1 MSEGN
6 HDVFHL
12 GINREDLEGAEIALI
27 PGDPGRVPKIA
38 EYLENPKKLAFT
50 REYQSYLG
58 TSNGTPVVVMS
69 TGIGGPSAAIAV
81 EELALLGVKRFLR
94 IGTTGAIQPHIE
106 PGDVIITTAA
116 VRMDGTSRHIAP
128 IEFPAAANFH
138 MVRRLV
144 GAAEKLGQR
153 YHLGVS
159 ASSDTFYQGQGRQD
173 SFRKGFVH
181 RELRNKIEEMQN
193 LNVLSF
199 EMEAGTVLT
208 QTAAYG
214 LAGACISGVLV
225 NRTRA
230 EFPDAAVIGDV
241 VQNTIKVAVE
251 SLTIA

>member
-12 GINREDLEGAEIALI
+12 GLNRSDLEGAEIALI

-38 EYLENPKKLAFT
+38 THLENARDLANT
-50 REYQSYLG
+50 REYRSMLG
-58 TSNGTPVVVMS
+58 YSGETPVLVMS

-106 PGDVIITTAA
+106 AGDVVITTAA
-116 VRMDGTSRHIAP
+116 VRMDGASRHIAP
-128 IEFPAAANFH
+128 QEYPAVADFH

-144 GAAEKLGQR
+144 AAAERIGAR
-153 YHLGVS
+153 YHLGVT
-159 ASSDTFYQGQGRQD
+159 ASSDTFYQGQGRKD

-181 RELRNKIEEMQN
+181 RELANKIEELQN
-193 LNVLSF
+193 LNVLSY

-208 QTAAYG
+208 QTSAYG
-214 LAGACISGVLV
+214 LGGACISGVLV

-230 EFPDAAVIGDV
+230 EFPDAAVIGETV
-241 VQNTIKVAVE
+241 LKTIQVAIA
-251 SLTIA
+251 SLKED